1 MKRVLVGGVFSIIHP
16 GHIFFLRKARSMGEH
31 LTVVLTHD
39 RNMKKKGELL
49 VPATERKKVLEAI
62 RFVDTVVIGD
72 EMDFFS
78 PIKKA
83 RPDIIVIGYDQQF
96 DMIWL
101 RNTLKENGM
110 KCQIVRLKESL
121 GSFSTS
127 RIMEKLKAASA
138 NNKA

>member
-1 MKRVLVGGVFSIIHP
+1 
-16 GHIFFLRKARSMGEH
+16 
-31 LTVVLTHD
+31 
-39 RNMKKKGELL
+39 MKKKGELL